1 MASKLRAYDEIL
13 RQQAVTDADVA
24 YMGDDMLD
32 LPVIAR
38 AGLSASPADG
48 VEEVR
53 ARVHYVSRAS
63 GGHGAARE
71 FIELILKAQDRWER
85 LLVHE

>member
-1 MASKLRAYDEIL
+1 
-13 RQQAVTDADVA
+13 
-24 YMGDDMLD
+24 
-32 LPVIAR
+32 
-38 AGLSASPADG
+38 LSASPADG

-71 FIELILKAQDRWER
+71 FIELVLKAQDRWER